1 MVLEEPWS
9 QKRMFWAFEKCILH
23 FFANFSETKL
33 KPFSRKARQSI
44 QNYSNQ
50 YLVIG
55 SFLEN
60 VFEAILSSKTNI
72 LSVWKDHFFFFFT
85 NFWVTKLKPFSGKA
99 RQCCKNFFI
108 KIYFVENIWENAF
121 QSLFDH
127 SRQSLLEIF
136 NISNVLNVSTW
147 IYNWS

>member
-9 QKRMFWAFEKCILH
+9 QKRMFWAFEKGILH

-72 LSVWKDHFFFFFT
+72 LSVWKDHFFFFFLQIFEWRSWNRFLGKRGNAAKT
-85 NFWVTKLKPFSGKA
+85 FSLKSTLLRTFEKVLFS
-99 RQCCKNFFI
+99 
-108 KIYFVENIWENAF
+108 IYLITLDN
-121 QSLFDH
+121 LC
-127 SRQSLLEIF
+127 
-136 NISNVLNVSTW
+136 
-147 IYNWS
+147 

>member
-9 QKRMFWAFEKCILH
+9 QKRMFWAFGKCILH

-72 LSVWKDHFFFFFT
+72 LSVWKDHFFFFFLQIFEWRSWNRFLGKRGNAAKT
-85 NFWVTKLKPFSGKA
+85 FSLKSTLLRTFEKVLFSLYLITLDNL
-99 RQCCKNFFI
+99 C
-108 KIYFVENIWENAF
+108 
-121 QSLFDH
+121 
-127 SRQSLLEIF
+127 
-136 NISNVLNVSTW
+136 
-147 IYNWS
+147 